1 MFYQLIQN
9 KRDRWY
15 ASAECTVRE
24 IIAYIIKRGMMRD
37 AQIEA
42 IKTYLYL
49 KIACQNKPLW
59 QLYYEG
65 TFNTLDTESM
75 PLTGMAY
82 RAVKNNPAAAALLEY
97 ALLKDKKNKPI
108 APKLVEHINEHVD
121 ELNFEQ
127 IFRDIFY
134 GVEYTDYLFSLPMG
148 AGKTYLMAAFI
159 YLDLYFAK
167 KEPENPVFAH
177 NFMILVPS
185 GLKTSILPSLKNIRN
200 FDPTWVLPEPTA
212 SELKRM
218 VKFEVLDEDSTAKKS
233 NLVRNP
239 NAQKVNLHL
248 SSHNLMGLVA
258 VTNAEKVILDHLDK
272 SNDGATLTSEEMK
285 KEMEKIE
292 VANELRDI
300 ISRIPRLSIFIDE
313 VHHAGGEQKLRKVVN
328 EWSKKHTFCGMLG
341 FSGTP
346 YLETAKKVL
355 LDEKYEIKNTEF
367 SNIVYYYP
375 LIDGIDNFLKH
386 PDVYQTDKDSEL
398 IVQEGVKMFID
409 RYWNTTYAN
418 ATTAKLAIYCG
429 QVETLEES
437 VYPVVVQLLLERG
450 INPDD
455 VILKYHK
462 GSSSK
467 KGSGKKYSEPE
478 GAELEFASL
487 DTPLSHKRIVLLV
500 QIGKEGWDCKSLTG
514 VILPHKNACPTN
526 MVLQTSCRCLR
537 QVERGAEEHAIIWL
551 NKGNAEILN
560 KQLMKQQDITLHEF
574 AGKKKPEPVLIN
586 RYSRIKTLNLPEIDF
601 WQLRVNYEKSTI
613 TEHEQDTKAL
623 LQSDDLLV
631 KAKQTKVY
639 KQDFAGNTLDIES
652 LISKSTEYASYN
664 HWLHAICK
672 EGFGTISMADLHQY
686 NDVLKEVFGNITLI
700 DGDRRV
706 YDETYDQMAIRSR
719 VRQAFMPLR
728 HYNQDEEIK
737 QETFSILKEG
747 EPKSPHEVTDLN
759 KYYPQQMVVEEI
771 VNWDKHPKDKPL
783 TPEVEALLKQL
794 EALGQDTSSLRQQSD
809 PHPERKFTYHY
820 LPYRFDSGLEYEIF
834 QNALNLDYMKQKNLE
849 LYFNG
854 DENLTDFHIQC
865 YHHDGSNWHAL
876 GKYFPDFLLLQRKDN
891 AIYKVMIIETK
902 GRLYAD
908 RFKLRL
914 EFMENE
920 FKEHNRQ
927 NFGYERFTFLY
938 LEDSLT
944 AEGRKEKLVEAI
956 KTYFND

>member
-1 MFYQLIQN
+1 MFYQLIQH
-9 KRDRWY
+9 KCELWY
-15 ASAECTVRE
+15 ASAECTVGD
-24 IIAYIIKRGMMRD
+24 IIAYITNRGMMRD
-37 AQIEA
+37 AQVEA

-59 QLYYEG
+59 QLYHEG
-65 TFNTLDTESM
+65 TFNTLDTERM

-82 RAVKNNPAAAALLEY
+82 RAVKSNPAAAALLEY

-108 APKLVEHINEHVD
+108 APKLIEHINEHVD
-121 ELNFEQ
+121 ELKFEQ

-134 GVEYTDYLFSLPMG
+134 GVDYTDYLFSLPMG

-177 NFMILVPS
+177 NFMIMVPA
-185 GLKTSILPSLKNIRN
+185 GLKTSILPSLKNIKN
-200 FDPTWVLPEPTA
+200 FDPTWVLPEPAA
-212 SELKRM
+212 SEIKRM
-218 VKFEVLDEDSTAKKS
+218 IKFEVLDEDSTAKKS
-233 NLVRNP
+233 NLIRNP
-239 NAQKVNLHL
+239 NAQKINLHL

-258 VTNAEKVILDHLDK
+258 VTNAEKVILDHMDK
-272 SNDGATLTSEEMK
+272 EDDGLTISTEDMK
-285 KEMEKIE
+285 KEMEKVK

-328 EWSKKHTFCGMLG
+328 EWSEKHTFCGMLG

-355 LDEKYEIKNTEF
+355 LDNKYEIKNTEF

-386 PDVYQTDKDSEL
+386 PDVYQTDKESEL

-409 RYWNTTYAN
+409 RYWNTTYPN
-418 ATTAKLAIYCG
+418 GTTAKLAIYCG

-437 VYPVVVQLLLERG
+437 VYPIVAQLLMEQG
-450 INPDD
+450 INPED

-467 KGSGKKYSEPE
+467 KGSGKKYPEPE

-487 DTPLSHKRIVLLV
+487 DMPMSNKRIILLV

-537 QVERGAEEHAIIWL
+537 QVERDAEEHAIIWL
-551 NKGNAEILN
+551 NKGNAETLN

-574 AGKKKPEPVLIN
+574 TGKKKTEPVLIN

-613 TEHEQDTKAL
+613 TEHEQDTRVL
-623 LQSDDLLV
+623 LLSDDILT

-639 KQDFAGNTLDIES
+639 KQDFAGNTLDIEN
-652 LISKSTEYASYN
+652 LISKSTEYATYN
-664 HWLHAICK
+664 QWLLSICK
-672 EGFGTISMADLHQY
+672 EGFGTISMSELRQHS
-686 NDVLKEVFGNITLI
+686 DVLKEIFEKITLI
-700 DGDRRV
+700 EDDMRV
-706 YDETYDQMAIRSR
+706 YDDTYDQVTIRSHI
-719 VRQAFMPLR
+719 RQAFMPLR
-728 HYNQDEEIK
+728 QYSQDEDIK
-737 QETFSILKEG
+737 HETFSILKEG

-759 KYYPQQMVVEEI
+759 RYYPQQTVVEEI

-794 EALGQDTSSLRQQSD
+794 EALGQDTSAMRQQPD
-809 PHPERKFTYHY
+809 PHPERKHTYHY
-820 LPYRFDSGLEYEIF
+820 LPYCFDSGLEYEIF
-834 QNALNLDYMKQKNLE
+834 LSALNLDYMKENNLE

-865 YHHDGSNWHAL
+865 YHHDGSHWHAL
-876 GKYFPDFLLLQRKDN
+876 GKYFPDFLLLQRRDD

-914 EFMENE
+914 KFMENE
-920 FKEHNRQ
+920 FKEQNRQ
-927 NFGYERFTFLY
+927 KFGYDRFTFLY

-944 AEGRKEKLVEAI
+944 AEERKEKLVDAI
-956 KTYFND
+956 KTYF